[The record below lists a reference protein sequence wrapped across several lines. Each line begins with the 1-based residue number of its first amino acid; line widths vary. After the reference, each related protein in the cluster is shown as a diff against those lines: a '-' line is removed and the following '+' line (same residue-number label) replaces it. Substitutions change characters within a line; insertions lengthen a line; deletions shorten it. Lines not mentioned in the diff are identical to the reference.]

1 MSTKVTPAELAK
13 KNAISFMASR
23 PRSFSQTVGM
33 EFAAQTREI
42 PVVAVRPSPYQPR
55 VMLDQEHIESLAESI
70 QASRQIEPILV
81 REIAEGEFEL
91 VAGEHRLESI
101 RLLGRDTIL
110 ATVRQLTDGEARI
123 AALVDN
129 IKRREISDFEAGKAY
144 LGLIESGEVASPTE
158 MSRLAGVSRQTIYRC
173 IALAS
178 LPEAITGLLNTN
190 PFLIGG
196 HAGEALKGLIDEG
209 QTEIA
214 VKAAE
219 EVAAGRLKQ
228 KDIETWARARLVSQ
242 GGAGKPA
249 SRGRIPAFV
258 CADERIRG
266 TVMTQGHKIRLD
278 LACQK
283 DLPPEAVTRLEAH
296 LKALV
301 KELSVPDI
309 SDIEMFK
316 GC

>member
-1 MSTKVTPAELAK
+1 MSKSTLEEMTQ
-13 KNAISFMASR
+13 KNAIRFMESR
-23 PRSFSQTVGM
+23 PRSFAQIVGM

-42 PVVAVRPSPYQPR
+42 PVSMVRPSPYQPR
-55 VMLDQEHIESLAESI
+55 VLLDREHIESLAESI

-81 REIAEGEFEL
+81 REIEEGIFEL
-91 VAGEHRLESI
+91 IAGEHRLEAI
-101 RLLGRDTIL
+101 TLLGRDTIL
-110 ATVRQLTDGEARI
+110 ATVRQLTDSEARI
-123 AALVDN
+123 SALVDN

-144 LGLIESGEVASPTE
+144 LGLIESAEVASPTE
-158 MSRLAGVSRQTIYRC
+158 MSRLVGVPRPNIYRC

-178 LPEAITGLLNTN
+178 LPEGITSLLAKN

-196 HAGEALKGLIDEG
+196 HAGEVLKGMVEEG
-209 QTEIA
+209 LQDLA
-214 VKAAE
+214 VEAVQ
-219 EVAAGRLKQ
+219 EVASGNLKQ
-228 KDIETWARARLVSQ
+228 KDIETWVKSRTE
-242 GGAGKPA
+242 KPA
-249 SRGRIPAFV
+249 SRIRVPSFV
-258 CADERIRG
+258 CADDRIRG
-266 TVMTQGHKIRLD
+266 SVITNGHKIRLD

-296 LKALV
+296 LRAIV

>member
-1 MSTKVTPAELAK
+1 MSKATLEEMTK
-13 KNAISFMASR
+13 KNAISFMAPR
-23 PRSFSQTVGM
+23 PRPFAQIVGM

-42 PVVAVRPSPYQPR
+42 PVVAVKPSPYQPR
-55 VMLDQEHIESLAESI
+55 IMLDREHIESLAESI

-81 REIAEGEFEL
+81 REVQEGEFEL
-91 VAGEHRLESI
+91 IAGEHRLEAI

-110 ATVRQLTDGEARI
+110 ATVRQLTDSEARI
-123 AALVDN
+123 AALIDN

-144 LGLIESGEVASPTE
+144 LGLIDSGEVASPTE

-178 LPEAITGLLNTN
+178 LPEEIIRLLNAN
-190 PFLIGG
+190 PSVIGG

-209 QTEIA
+209 HTGIA
-214 VKAAE
+214 IKAAE
-219 EVAAGRLKQ
+219 AVAAGRLKQ
-228 KDIETWARARLVSQ
+228 KDIESWARAQLAAQSE
-242 GGAGKPA
+242 GDKPA
-249 SRGRIPAFV
+249 SRVRIPAFV
-258 CADERIRG
+258 CTDERIRG
-266 TVMTQGHKIRLD
+266 TVMTKGHNIRLD
-278 LACQK
+278 LSCQK

>member
-1 MSTKVTPAELAK
+1 MSKVTLEEMAK
-13 KNAISFMASR
+13 KNAISFMAPR
-23 PRSFSQTVGM
+23 PRPFAQIVGM

-42 PVVAVRPSPYQPR
+42 PVSAVHPSPYQPR
-55 VMLDQEHIESLAESI
+55 ILLDREHIESLAESI

-81 REIAEGEFEL
+81 REIEEGVFEL
-91 VAGEHRLESI
+91 IAGEHRLEAI
-101 RLLGRDTIL
+101 KLLGRDTIL
-110 ATVRQLTDGEARI
+110 ATVRQLTDSEARI

-129 IKRREISDFEAGKAY
+129 IKRREISDYEAGKAY
-144 LGLIESGEVASPTE
+144 LGLIDTGEVASPSE
-158 MSRLAGVSRQTIYRC
+158 MSRLVGVARQTIYRC

-178 LPEAITGLLNTN
+178 LPEAITSLLAVN

-209 QTEIA
+209 LQEIA
-214 VKAAE
+214 IKAAE

-228 KDIETWARARLVSQ
+228 KDIDTWVRAQVATQ
-242 GGAGKPA
+242 TDKPA
-249 SRGRIPAFV
+249 SRVRVPTFV
-258 CADERIRG
+258 CADDRIRG
-266 TVMTQGHKIRLD
+266 TVQTQGHKIRLD